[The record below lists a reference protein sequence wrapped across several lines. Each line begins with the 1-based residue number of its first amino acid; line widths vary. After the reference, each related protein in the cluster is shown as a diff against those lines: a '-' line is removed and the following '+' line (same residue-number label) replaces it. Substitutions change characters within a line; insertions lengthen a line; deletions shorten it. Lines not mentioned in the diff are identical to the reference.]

1 MRGRGRGHDGLLLQN
16 LNCSIR
22 PNATRLV
29 YLPFTMSLNAELA
42 LNEG

>member
-1 MRGRGRGHDGLLLQN
+1 MGCCYKN